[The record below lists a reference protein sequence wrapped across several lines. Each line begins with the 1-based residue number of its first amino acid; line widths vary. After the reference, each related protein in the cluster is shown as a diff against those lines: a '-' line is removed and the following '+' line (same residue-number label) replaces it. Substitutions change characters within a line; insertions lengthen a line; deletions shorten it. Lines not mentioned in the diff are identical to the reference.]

1 MNTPVYNTR
10 AAYDIYV
17 YYLALKR
24 HFTSNYDFFKYNGK
38 VKANAMSFEN
48 RKDKFFFYKL
58 SRMREAR
65 ELILANLLEDPNI
78 WIGEM
83 MDDKAMNIYHEWLK
97 RQQSLTYIFKREL
110 NELDDDFDANF
121 IVDNGQHPRLLKLYT
136 QRHVSLETLIVLTGM
151 AKCLSYWN
159 KNISDTIVF
168 PSINNTIKKYKPFL
182 NYDVEKMKT
191 IVVDKFNK
199 S

>member
-10 AAYDIYV
+10 AAYDLYV

-24 HFTSNYDFFKYNGK
+24 HFTSNYDFVKYNGK

-58 SRMREAR
+58 SRMREGR
-65 ELILANLLEDPNI
+65 DLILANMLEDPNT

-83 MDDKAMNIYHEWLK
+83 MDEKAMNRYNEWQK
-97 RQQSLTYIFKREL
+97 RLQSLTYTFKREL

-121 IVDNGQHPRLLKLYT
+121 IVPNGQHPKLLKLYT
-136 QRHVSLETLIVLTGM
+136 QRRISLETLVILVQM
-151 AKCLSYWN
+151 AKCLSYWD

-168 PSINNTIKKYKPFL
+168 PSINNLIGKYQPFL
-182 NYDVEKMKT
+182 EYDGNKMKQ
-191 IVVDKFNK
+191 IVIDKFNK
-199 S
+199 T

>member
-1 MNTPVYNTR
+1 MNTQVYNTR

-24 HFTSNYDFFKYNGK
+24 HFTSDYDFFKYNGK
-38 VKANAMSFEN
+38 VKANSLSFEN

-65 ELILANLLEDPNI
+65 ELILANLIEDPNI

-83 MDDKAMNIYHEWLK
+83 MDDKAMNRYSEWLK
-97 RQQSLTYIFKREL
+97 RQQSLTYLFKHEL
-110 NELDDDFDANF
+110 NELSDDFDSNF
-121 IVDNGQHPRLLKLYT
+121 IVENGQHPKVLKLYT
-136 QRHVSLETLIVLTGM
+136 QKHISLETLIILVALS
-151 AKCLSYWN
+151 KCLPYWK

-168 PSINNTIKKYKPFL
+168 PSINNLIRKYKPFL
-182 NYDVEKMKT
+182 QYDGDKMKQ
-191 IVVDKFNK
+191 IVIDKFNK

>member
-1 MNTPVYNTR
+1 MNKPIYNTR

-65 ELILANLLEDPNI
+65 DLILANMLEDPNM

-83 MDDKAMNIYHEWLK
+83 MDDKAMNIYHEWAK
-97 RQQSLTYIFKREL
+97 RQQSLSYLFKREL
-110 NELDDDFDANF
+110 SELDDDFDVNF
-121 IVDNGQHPRLLKLYT
+121 IVDNGQHPKLLKLYT
-136 QRHVSLETLIVLTGM
+136 QRRISLETLVILSHM
-151 AKCLSYWN
+151 AKCLPYWS

-168 PSINNTIKKYKPFL
+168 PSINNLIGKYKPFL
-182 NYDVEKMKT
+182 NYDGDKMKK
-191 IVVDKFNK
+191 IVVDKFNTT
-199 S
+199 